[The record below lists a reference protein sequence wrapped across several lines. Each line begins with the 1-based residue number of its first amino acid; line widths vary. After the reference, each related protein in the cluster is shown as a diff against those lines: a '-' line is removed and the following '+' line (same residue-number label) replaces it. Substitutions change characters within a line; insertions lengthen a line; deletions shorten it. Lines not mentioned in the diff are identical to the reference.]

1 MAIAALATA
10 PETVQVRA
18 RPRRA
23 FAAAAA
29 LLVAAAAGLA
39 LASGGGAPAPVVVA
53 VDGAPTGI
61 VVADGRVWVAAS
73 RSGDLTVLDAESATP
88 IGDALRPGGSPVRLA
103 LGASGVWVADAAAGA
118 VIPMQLRPPR
128 TFASLQPG
136 ADANDVAL
144 AGGAVWIASSADGRV
159 YVVEP
164 GRETARPLPAG
175 SSPVALA
182 ADARRVVAV
191 DDRSG
196 ILTTFDA
203 RARAATGS
211 PVQIGGAPVDVA
223 LAGDTAWVADAA
235 GGRIVAV
242 DLAAG
247 AIERTVDVGR
257 RPVAI
262 AAAGEDVYVVTA
274 GELVRVRDGRVQS
287 RRSVGGAPA
296 ALAVDAEHV
305 WVASPSSDEVLRFDR

>member
-1 MAIAALATA
+1 M
-10 PETVQVRA
+10 RG
-18 RPRRA
+18 RRA
-23 FAAAAA
+23 FAAPAALLAAAAAA
-29 LLVAAAAGLA
+29 LAF
-39 LASGGGAPAPVVVA
+39 ASGGDAPGPLVVA

-73 RSGDLTVLDAESATP
+73 RSGAVTVLDAESATP
-88 IGDALRPGGSPVRLA
+88 IGEALRPGGAPVRLA

-136 ADANDVAL
+136 ADASDVVL

-164 GRETARPLPAG
+164 GRDTARPLPAG
-175 SSPVALA
+175 QSPVALA

-196 ILTTFDA
+196 TLTTFDA
-203 RARAATGS
+203 RARAAAGS

-223 LAGDTAWVADAA
+223 LAGDTAWVGDAA

-247 AIERTVDVGR
+247 TIARTVTVGR
-257 RPVAI
+257 RPIAVA
-262 AAAGEDVYVVTA
+262 TA
-274 GELVRVRDGRVQS
+274 RRGR
-287 RRSVGGAPA
+287 
-296 ALAVDAEHV
+296 
-305 WVASPSSDEVLRFDR
+305 LRAHR

>member
-1 MAIAALATA
+1 VRGRRALA
-10 PETVQVRA
+10 VC
-18 RPRRA
+18 
-23 FAAAAA
+23 AA
-29 LLVAAAAGLA
+29 LLAAVAAGLV
-39 LASGGGAPAPVVVA
+39 LASGGSAPAPLVVA

-73 RSGDLTVLDAESATP
+73 RTGALTVLDAKSGTP
-88 IGDALRPGGSPVRLA
+88 IGEALRPGGSPVRLA

-118 VIPMQLRPPR
+118 VIPMQIRPPR

-136 ADANDVAL
+136 ADASDVVL

-164 GRETARPLPAG
+164 GTTRPLPAG
-175 SSPVALA
+175 RSPVALA
-182 ADARRVVAV
+182 ADERRVAAV
-191 DDRSG
+191 DDRG
-196 ILTTFDA
+196 GTLTMFDA
-203 RARAATGS
+203 RARAVTGS

-242 DLAAG
+242 KDG
-247 AIERTVDVGR
+247 AVTDSIAVGR
-257 RPVAI
+257 RPVAL
-262 AAAGEDVYVVTA
+262 ATAGVDVYVLTA
-274 GELVRVRDGRVQS
+274 DELVRVRDGRVRS
-287 RRSVGGAPA
+287 RRSVRGA

-305 WVASPSSDEVLRFDR
+305 WVAAPSSDEVLRFER